1 MSLTWQQAVKAALE
15 RFSSRNS
22 TIKIERNKFLEQ
34 ELPKIVTETNS
45 AGVTPSQTVSR
56 VLQELRDEG
65 FLFVSNT
72 GLYTLNKVLI
82 NSASEDL
89 PDDVLENAVTNGQ
102 LILSDV
108 VTSSDSATVRVRRG
122 MNALRKKTLYNYK
135 NNCAL
140 CDINDDGLLVAS
152 HIDRWADNQEAR
164 GLLSNTIC
172 FCTFHDKLFENGYF
186 SMMDNLELIW
196 KMPQPIQAI
205 EVWRH
210 KCTTGFKFPKAYS
223 PEPKFLKAHR
233 SRVGFELN

>member
-65 FLFVSNT
+65 FLFFSNT

-82 NSASEDL
+82 NTASEDL

-205 EVWRH
+205 EVWHH
-210 KCTTGFKFPKAYS
+210 KCTTSFKFPKAYS

-233 SRVGFELN
+233 SRVGFEIN